1 MTRLSTYFTIHI
13 LGDTMSAFG
22 GDSPLSDAPSSN
34 SAARSTTS
42 SPTKS
47 STPPL
52 KSKKKPVK
60 AESASS
66 SRRSSRIEDRPQSPE
81 KLTAT
86 GPAPSIKI
94 KFTRPSS
101 PEKSALNEIPEE
113 AGLDKEKEIGKRG
126 KRRKSDAGGAEEEL
140 REAIGSGKGKKKVKV
155 THGEEED
162 EPRKKNVAIKKKSLT
177 GVGSGVAQTQS
188 QSATDLISGMFTDDD
203 DDDDIG
209 DGVKE
214 KEEVVKPVIKIKGK
228 PGRKPKVDRD
238 QDGDVKM
245 GGEVDEERPS
255 KSSKSSD
262 TKAARRVE
270 EGTEI
275 QANPIEPN
283 PIGNTEST
291 PPSTSTSKS
300 KSQSKKTK
308 RDATEV
314 QLPSADET
322 AEGEKHVPGSNP
334 APKARGRPKKVH
346 AETSTVDAKAAPPL
360 PAPAPVDIVSKQTKE
375 ESKELASDPTANTA
389 ADTVKPKKSFA
400 QVVAGSP
407 PLDPKK
413 ERKPLPT
420 IQKLTKSV
428 SGGTPDKRVTSVGS
442 TTSGPGTGTS
452 TPTTKKMVPIQ
463 KKKEV
468 SLLESTMASLL
479 GGGSKSTPKKE
490 VSSPCFVLF
499 LPSI

>member
-1 MTRLSTYFTIHI
+1 
-13 LGDTMSAFG
+13 MSAFG

-34 SAARSTTS
+34 SPAISTTS

-66 SRRSSRIEDRPQSPE
+66 SRRSSRIEDRSQSPE
-81 KLTAT
+81 KSTAT

-101 PEKSALNEIPEE
+101 PEKVALDEISEE
-113 AGLDKEKEIGKRG
+113 AGAGLEKEKEKGKRG
-126 KRRKSDAGGAEEEL
+126 KKRKSDAGGAEGEL

-162 EPRKKNVAIKKKSLT
+162 EPRKKNVAIKKKSLS
-177 GVGSGVAQTQS
+177 GVGSGVGQTQS

-203 DDDDIG
+203 DDDDVG
-209 DGVKE
+209 EGVKE

-245 GGEVDEERPS
+245 GGQGDEERPS
-255 KSSKSSD
+255 KSSKSSEM
-262 TKAARRVE
+262 KAARRVE

-291 PPSTSTSKS
+291 SSSTSKS

-346 AETSTVDAKAAPPL
+346 AETSTVDTRAPPVP
-360 PAPAPVDIVSKQTKE
+360 PAPAPVDIVSKQDKE
-375 ESKELASDPTANTA
+375 EVKEPASDPTSTIAS
-389 ADTVKPKKSFA
+389 DTVKPKKSFA

-420 IQKLTKSV
+420 IQKLNKSV
-428 SGGTPDKRVTSVGS
+428 SGGTPDKRVPSVGS

-452 TPTTKKMVPIQ
+452 TPTAKKMVPVQ

-490 VSSPCFVLF
+490 VSSFLIVLM
-499 LPSI
+499 LLSSWAESY